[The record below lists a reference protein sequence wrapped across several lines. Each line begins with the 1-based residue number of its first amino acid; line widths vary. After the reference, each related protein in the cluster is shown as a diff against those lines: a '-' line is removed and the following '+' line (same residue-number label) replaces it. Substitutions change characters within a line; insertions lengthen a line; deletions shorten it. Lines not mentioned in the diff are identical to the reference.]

1 MVQNLAWGTGY
12 NVFAIP
18 IAAGVLYAYGIIL
31 TPAFG
36 AILMSASTIIV
47 AINSRFLRIEK

>member
-1 MVQNLAWGTGY
+1 MIQNLAWGTGY

-18 IAAGVLYAYGIIL
+18 LAAVILYSYGIIL
-31 TPAFG
+31 TPAEG

-47 AINSRFLRIEK
+47 AFNSRFLSI